1 MNAVTLMQNQL
12 KKHNIDI
19 ILLLNESIPRIYG
32 NAISIEQILINLI
45 TNAKD
50 AIIEK
55 TNKTNPDYSGRIM
68 IKTDHHDDHVFIII
82 EDNGIGIQPDIQKH
96 IWSPFFT
103 TKRYSQSLG
112 IGLSISKKIIN
123 DHNGEIFINSKP
135 EEGSVFTIKFSLIK

>member
-1 MNAVTLMQNQL
+1 L

-19 ILLLNESIPRIYG
+19 VLLLNDSIPKIYG
-32 NAISIEQILINLI
+32 NSINIEQILLNLI
-45 TNAKD
+45 TNARD

-55 TNKTNPDYSGRIM
+55 AKKMQSDYTGKIT
-68 IKTDHHDDHVFIII
+68 IKTDYSDDYVIVII

-103 TKRYSQSLG
+103 TKKYSQSLG

-123 DHNGEIFINSKP
+123 DHNGEISIDSTPDEGTIFI
-135 EEGSVFTIKFSLIK
+135 IKFSLLK